1 MPGRDRETPLGGL
14 ITAAV
19 RAGNTVRRPAAPGAP
34 AVAALLT
41 HLESAGFAGAPRY
54 LGRDDRG
61 RAVLSW
67 IEGWCPREGA
77 EHLVDVAALR
87 AVGALLRRYHD
98 AVAGYDPSGA
108 AAGFEE
114 GPPTRAPG
122 QLVCHGDVAPRNT
135 VFRDGLPVAFIDWD
149 GAWIG
154 DPLWEVGHALWQFA
168 PLRPDHGLRSSG
180 WPLIPDRLARAA
192 ALADGYRLGRAARRE
207 VPALIP
213 PLISGCA
220 ASVVAKAQAGQ
231 PAFARLIEGGVLDD
245 LDQEARY
252 AGAQEEPL
260 RRRLLA
266 PGSRS

>member
-1 MPGRDRETPLGGL
+1 MPDRDREMPLGGL
-14 ITAAV
+14 VTDAV
-19 RAGNTVRRPAAPGAP
+19 RAGNTVRRPAAPGAA
-34 AVAALLT
+34 AVIALLT

-61 RAVLSW
+61 RVVLSW
-67 IEGWCPREGA
+67 IDGWCPRRDQ
-77 EHLVDVAALR
+77 EHLIDATALR

-114 GPPTRAPG
+114 GPPAVAPG
-122 QLVCHGDVAPRNT
+122 QLICHGDVAPRNT
-135 VFRDGLPVAFIDWD
+135 IFRGGLPVAFVDWD
-149 GAWIG
+149 GAWIS
-154 DPLWEVGHALWQFA
+154 DPLWEVGHAMWQFA
-168 PLRPDHGLRSSG
+168 PLRPDSGLRATG
-180 WPLIPDRLARAA
+180 RPQIPDRLARAA
-192 ALADGYRLGRAARRE
+192 ALADGYRLGRDARRS
-207 VPALIP
+207 VPGLIA

-231 PAFARLIEGGVLDD
+231 PAFARLIEDGVLDN

-252 AGAQEEPL
+252 AAAQEAPL

-266 PGSRS
+266 SGP

>member
-1 MPGRDRETPLGGL
+1 MPDRDREKPLGGL

-19 RAGNTVRRPAAPGAP
+19 RAGNTVRRPAVPGMA

-61 RAVLSW
+61 RSVLTW
-67 IEGWCPREGA
+67 IEGWCPRRDE
-77 EHLVDVAALR
+77 EHLIDATALS

-114 GPPTRAPG
+114 GPHVRAPG

-135 VFRDGLPVAFIDWD
+135 IFRDGLPVAFVDWD
-149 GAWIG
+149 GAWIS
-154 DPLWEVGHALWQFA
+154 DPLWEVAHALWQFA
-168 PLRPDHGLRSSG
+168 PLRPDTGLRSAG
-180 WPLIPDRLARAA
+180 WPHIPDRLARAA
-192 ALADGYRLGRAARRE
+192 ALADGYRLGRDARRT
-207 VPALIP
+207 VPALIAP
-213 PLISGCA
+213 MISGCA
-220 ASVVAKAQAGQ
+220 ASVVAKAGSGQ
-231 PAFARLIEGGVLDD
+231 PAFAHLIEDGVLGA
-245 LDQEARY
+245 LEQEARY
-252 AGAQEEPL
+252 AAAQEAPL

-266 PGSRS
+266 SCP